1 MTPEGKLVAYIR
13 RRVRELGGACRK
25 CSWEGHAGAPDLLI
39 MLRGRHFWI
48 ECKAP
53 GETPRP
59 VQLREH
65 RAMRES
71 GGCSVFVADSPLQV
85 DEILNSAGAL

>member
-25 CSWEGHAGAPDLLI
+25 CSWEGHAGAPDLFV
-39 MLRGRHFWI
+39 MLWGRHFWI

-53 GETPRP
+53 GESPRAL
-59 VQLREH
+59 QLREH
-65 RAMRES
+65 DVMRKT
-71 GGCSVFVADSPLQV
+71 GGCKVYVADSQETAERILR
-85 DEILNSAGAL
+85 DE